1 LGYYQVEN
9 AVTAYA
15 TLQAIDQEGFTISD
29 ENLQRGFAKVF
40 WPGRFEVLCF
50 TPPFIVDSAH
60 NRDSALRLRLA
71 IDDYLPDKPVIL
83 LFGVSEDKDIRG
95 IFSELLPRVQRV
107 IATQSIHPRA
117 MDANK
122 LVELAHQ
129 FGKPAKAILPIE
141 DALAATLDIAGEIL
155 RLS

>member
-1 LGYYQVEN
+1 M
-9 AVTAYA
+9 
-15 TLQAIDQEGFTISD
+15 
-29 ENLQRGFAKVF
+29 
-40 WPGRFEVLCF
+40 
-50 TPPFIVDSAH
+50 
-60 NRDSALRLRLA
+60 RLRLA
-71 IDDYLPDKPVIL
+71 IDDYLPGKPVIL